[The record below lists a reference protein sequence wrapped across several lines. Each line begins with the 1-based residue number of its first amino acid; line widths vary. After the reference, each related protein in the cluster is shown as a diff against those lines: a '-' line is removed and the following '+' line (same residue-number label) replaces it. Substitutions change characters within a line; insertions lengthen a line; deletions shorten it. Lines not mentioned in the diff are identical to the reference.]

1 MYYFIINPSSR
12 SGQGREV
19 WKQVRQLLKKNSLP
33 YKALFTRYP
42 GHGRKLAKSLPLEQ
56 KNHTLIVIGG
66 SMGFPIIF
74 SGISPTFP

>member
-33 YKALFTRYP
+33 YKASFYPLSGTRTET
-42 GHGRKLAKSLPLEQ
+42 GEKSASGAKKSYSYRYRRRRYLQ
-56 KNHTLIVIGG
+56 
-66 SMGFPIIF
+66 
-74 SGISPTFP
+74 